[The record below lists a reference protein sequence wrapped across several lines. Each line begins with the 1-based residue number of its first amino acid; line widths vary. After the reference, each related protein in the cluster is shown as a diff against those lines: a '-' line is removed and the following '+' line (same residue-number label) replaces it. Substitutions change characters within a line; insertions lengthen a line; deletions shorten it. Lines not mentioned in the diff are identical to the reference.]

1 MTIIL
6 VAFNF
11 FERVL
16 KIINFSFLLCS
27 VPVHLSM
34 QNADNTAGS
43 ADIES
48 EAMDKEK
55 RKHQMYVTYQI
66 I

>member
-16 KIINFSFLLCS
+16 KIINFSFLLFS

-48 EAMDKEK
+48 EAMDKEN

>member
-16 KIINFSFLLCS
+16 KIIN
-27 VPVHLSM
+27 
-34 QNADNTAGS
+34 